1 MSNLS
6 ELFGISTEMLKEFE
20 YIDECV
26 FSTEI
31 KEEAFDELLGCNCN
45 GPCVSKDECACLKF
59 NQVYDSN
66 GILADVTKNG
76 IIECSD
82 RCKCHNCVNK
92 VVQNGKIPKI
102 KVIHS
107 GDLNKRYQVITEEP
121 IPQGTFVAEYVG
133 EVITVKEAHERLLTQ
148 NTYKNNYLFCIDE
161 EFFDKKNEIVTCIDA
176 REYGNITRF
185 INHGCEP
192 NLEIKLVRTGIIIP
206 RLTLFSKRDILM
218 GEELSYNYGTDFA
231 PNLAE
236 GPPCKCGANR
246 CCGNLPFSK
255 IPSIQTS

>member
-6 ELFGISTEMLKEFE
+6 ELFGISIEMLKEFE

-26 FSTEI
+26 YSTEI
-31 KEEAFDELLGCNCN
+31 KDEAFDELLGCNCN
-45 GPCVSKDECACLKF
+45 GPCASKDECACLKF

-66 GILADVTKNG
+66 GIL
-76 IIECSD
+76 
-82 RCKCHNCVNK
+82 
-92 VVQNGKIPKI
+92 
-102 KVIHS
+102 VIHS
-107 GDLNKRYQVITEEP
+107 GDSNKRYQVIAEEL

-133 EVITVKEAHERLLTQ
+133 EVITVKEAHERLLAQ
-148 NTYKNNYLFCIDE
+148 NIHKNNYLFCINE
-161 EFFDKKNEIVTCIDA
+161 EFFDEKSEIVTCIDA

-231 PNLAE
+231 ANLTE
-236 GPPCKCGANR
+236 GPPCLCGAK
-246 CCGNLPFSK
+246 CCRGYLPFSK